1 MGEARK
7 AGKLSAMA
15 AKVWLGVVVLAG
27 LTACAAPPGE
37 EGVACAAP
45 SLFVTDAADSGVVET
60 SAGGADLTRLDSLQ
74 DRGCAL
80 EPVLAELDNGD
91 DQRRLDIA
99 HALWASGYPSLAV
112 SWFEQADSFA
122 GYARLLE
129 LHAPGGALADDA
141 AYLRYEVKRAQL
153 QQAFGEEVAWPVV
166 SQAQPLFVST
176 SRSALYAD
184 TDLDSHMIESLSE
197 DERLYL
203 LEVVVLEDGE
213 SYWVQ
218 AYYPAMLALGWVP
231 AETVAQYPR
240 EVRERLADLDNEA
253 GREYAQQLLFSAL
266 LEGMSLS
273 NLEPLATSDFF
284 GGAQAQQRNTMAL
297 LQRLGQV
304 TDQCLAEVDHLEQS
318 LAHYLMGE
326 GPPLQPQQAPY
337 SFDMR
342 RALAA
347 LTRRSAA
354 GLDLTDAEAGELR
367 QELGSR
373 AHEYFRIRVQGQV
386 DQRLCHS
393 LPNAA
398 GDPAYATPACTAV
411 RDLQS
416 CVNRVDAI
424 FKP

>member
-1 MGEARK
+1 
-7 AGKLSAMA
+7 MA
-15 AKVWLGVVVLAG
+15 VRFWLGGAAVLAG
-27 LTACAAPPGE
+27 LTACATPSIE

-45 SLFVTDAADSGVVET
+45 SLFVADAAGPKVVAT
-60 SAGGADLTRLDSLQ
+60 SAGRADLTRLSDLQ
-74 DRGCAL
+74 ERGCAV
-80 EPVLAELDNGD
+80 EPILAGLDNGD
-91 DQRRLDIA
+91 DQRRFEIA
-99 HALWASGYPSLAV
+99 QALLASGHPELAV
-112 SWFEQADSFA
+112 VWFEQADSFA

-153 QQAFGEEVAWPVV
+153 QQAFGEEVSWPVV
-166 SQAQPLFVST
+166 TQAQPLFVST

-184 TDLDSHMIESLSE
+184 TDFNAPIMESLTE
-197 DERLYL
+197 DERVYL

-218 AYYPAMLALGWVP
+218 AYYPATLALGWVP

-240 EVRERLADLDNEA
+240 AVRERLAGIEDES

-266 LEGMSLS
+266 IEGMSLS
-273 NLEPLATSDFF
+273 NLEPLAANDFF
-284 GGAQAQQRNTMAL
+284 GGAQVQQRNTIAL

-304 TDQCLAEVDHLEQS
+304 TDQCLAEVDSLEQS
-318 LAHYLMGE
+318 LAYYLMDE
-326 GPPLQPQQAPY
+326 GPLPQPQQAPY

-347 LTRRSAA
+347 LTRRPAA
-354 GLDLTDAEAGELR
+354 GLDLSAVAAGELR
-367 QELGSR
+367 EELGSQ
-373 AHEYFRIRVQGQV
+373 AHAYFRIRVQGQV

-398 GDPAYATPACTAV
+398 GDATYATQTCAAV

-416 CVNRVDAI
+416 CINRVDAI
-424 FKP
+424 FSIANP